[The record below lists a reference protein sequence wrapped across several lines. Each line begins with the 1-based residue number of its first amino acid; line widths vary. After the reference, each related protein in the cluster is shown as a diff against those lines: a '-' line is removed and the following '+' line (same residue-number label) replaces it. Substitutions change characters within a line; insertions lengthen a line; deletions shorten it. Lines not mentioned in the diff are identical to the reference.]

1 MLPLPPS
8 LLQALGAVLI
18 GVGAWLEVQEQS
30 IVDIIDQQVF
40 LAGPYLLIAAG
51 CLIVIISLVGMLGA
65 FCSHKCNRVL
75 LVVVSLLVY
84 QIANSCFN
92 TLSTN
97 IGE

>member
-1 MLPLPPS
+1 MYVTPFP

-65 FCSHKCNRVL
+65 FCSHTCNRVL
-75 LVVVSLLVY
+75 LVVVSLLIY
-84 QIANSCFN
+84 QFANFC
-92 TLSTN
+92 LVL
-97 IGE
+97 